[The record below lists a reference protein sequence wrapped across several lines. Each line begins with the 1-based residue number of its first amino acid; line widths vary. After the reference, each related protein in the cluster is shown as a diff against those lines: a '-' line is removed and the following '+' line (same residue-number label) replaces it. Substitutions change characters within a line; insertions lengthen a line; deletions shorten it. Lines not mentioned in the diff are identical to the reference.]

1 MNILKK
7 YFLFNKKNENNKILN
22 YELVDNYREIA
33 KLVKEA
39 RIQQNLTIQEL
50 SRISKIPEQT
60 INSIE
65 NNTKNIRPKF
75 PFIRS
80 ILIKLEECLILK
92 KNTLVKLATREG
104 ENFKKEKP
112 NFLISKFDLLNTW
125 QGSLLYF
132 FILIL
137 TIFILKRYFIL
148 KVYKKDK
155 KYLLIKNTKFNFL
168 KNLNIFPMEEV
179 AKPKN
184 FNENLNFKISNM
196 NMNIKIQYKKNH
208 EDFPSSNWIDQK
220 KLDNYLLPTFTKKIV
235 QYLESN

>member
-7 YFLFNKKNENNKILN
+7 FFLFNKKIEKNKILN
-22 YELVDNYREIA
+22 YEKVDNYTEIA

-65 NNTKNIRPKF
+65 NNKKNIRPKF

-92 KNTLVKLATREG
+92 KNTLVKLAIRDR

-112 NFLISKFDLLNTW
+112 NILLRKFDLINTW

-132 FILIL
+132 FILIF

-148 KVYKKDK
+148 NVN
-155 KYLLIKNTKFNFL
+155 IIEIQNIENKNIEK
-168 KNLNIFPMEEV
+168 
-179 AKPKN
+179 
-184 FNENLNFKISNM
+184 
-196 NMNIKIQYKKNH
+196 
-208 EDFPSSNWIDQK
+208 
-220 KLDNYLLPTFTKKIV
+220 
-235 QYLESN
+235 